1 MTGTVIKIK
10 YSTVTAQPADD
21 TLEIAEL
28 AYSYA
33 SGSNTLFIGADD
45 GAGGTTAIKIGG
57 QKYVNYLDHTKGTL
71 TASAALLVDSNKWID
86 EIITGGLTLTTSG
99 GSGTQKV
106 TSISTAIDGTSTN
119 GQLVTALAVKSYVD
133 STAAAVDLGE
143 LNDVTIT
150 NPTGAQIILYD
161 SINSLWVNKGISGD
175 ITINESGVADIS
187 TTGVT
192 AGSYGSATAIPTFT
206 VAADGRLTAAGSV
219 NVATSLNV
227 KGDDLTTTTVDLLTD
242 TFVVGGGTG
251 ISTTTSADKITI
263 SLDNTTVI
271 AGSYGSTSAIPT
283 FTVDAQGRLTAAG
296 TVSITTALSIKGD
309 TGTDSVSLASDVLDF
324 KGGTGLTTAVTDNV
338 VTYTLDNT
346 AVTAGDYGST
356 THIPTFSVD
365 AQGRLTAA
373 GTALVSTT
381 SSYAGDSGSGSITT
395 GSALT
400 IAGGV
405 GLTTTFLT
413 GTLTVDLDNTAVTA
427 GSYGSATA
435 IPTFTVDEQGRLT
448 AAGSTLVSTTTTIAG
463 DTGTGSVAT
472 GSAITIAGGT
482 GLSTAWDT
490 NTETLTVTL
499 DDTAVTAGTYGAATT
514 IPQFTVDA
522 QGRITNATTV
532 SINANSYGTFSVD
545 QAGTFTWAD
554 SGTTVASGNADTVR
568 FISGNGI
575 NLWVDGT
582 NDAVKFDNTGVLS
595 NIAGTHITVSSA
607 TGNVTIGT
615 DATSAN
621 TASTI
626 IARDASGNFSAGN
639 AALTSLQVDDVNID
653 GHIISTTTT
662 DQNLQ
667 LSPNGAG
674 IVEITSDTNVTG
686 SVTITGD
693 LTVTGTSTQINVQ
706 ELVVEDPIIYLA
718 SATTGT
724 ESSTDI
730 GFVANVVDGGVYGH
744 SGLVRHKADGVWYL
758 FDGYTEEVDGNGNV
772 IDPSHASFQI
782 ASLNA
787 NIVGSLEGTSAES
800 LKLAVGRAIKL
811 DGDIVGNFDGATT
824 FDGSGD
830 ITITTTIQPGAVQLA
845 TDTTGN
851 FVSTLA
857 SSNGGL
863 TITGSGSNNAA
874 VSIELDTTNTTFTD
888 GAKDAFGASINSGT
902 YTNMSLS
909 YNTGTKVVTGSVNT
923 ASTTQKGVASFS
935 SNNFAVDASGV
946 VTVTRIE
953 GGTF

>member
-28 AYSYA
+28 AYSYI

-45 GAGGTTAIKIGG
+45 GAGGTTAVKIGG
-57 QKYVNYLDHTKGTL
+57 QKYVNYLDHAKGTL
-71 TASAALLVDSNKWID
+71 TASAAILVDSNKWVD

-106 TSISTAIDGTSTN
+106 TSISTEIDGTSTN
-119 GQLVTALAVKSYVD
+119 GQLITALAVKNYVD
-133 STAAAVDLGE
+133 TTAAAVDLGE

-150 NPTGAQIILYD
+150 NATGAQILLYD
-161 SINSLWVNKGISGD
+161 SINSEWVNRGLSGD
-175 ITINESGVADIS
+175 VTINESGVADIAA
-187 TTGVT
+187 TGVT
-192 AGSYGSATAIPTFT
+192 TGSFGSATSIPTFT

-227 KGDDLTTTTVDLLTD
+227 RGDDLTTTTVDLLTD
-242 TFVVGGGTG
+242 TLSIGGGTG
-251 ISTTTSADKITI
+251 ISTTTSADKITVKLNDT
-263 SLDNTTVI
+263 SVI
-271 AGSYGSTSAIPT
+271 AGAYGSTSAIPTFTVDQQGRLTSAGSVSITTSLSIQGDTGTDTVSLANDTLDFAGGVALTSSVTDNVVTYNLVNTSVTAGAYGSATTIPT

-296 TVSITTALSIKGD
+296 S
-309 TGTDSVSLASDVLDF
+309 
-324 KGGTGLTTAVTDNV
+324 
-338 VTYTLDNT
+338 
-346 AVTAGDYGST
+346 
-356 THIPTFSVD
+356 
-365 AQGRLTAA
+365 
-373 GTALVSTT
+373 ALVSTT
-381 SSYAGDSGSGSITT
+381 TSYAGDSGLGNITT

-405 GLTTTFLT
+405 GLTTEYDT

-427 GSYGSATA
+427 GSYGNATT
-435 IPTFTVDEQGRLT
+435 IPTFTVDAQGRLT
-448 AAGSTLVSTTTTIAG
+448 AAGTVLVSTTTSIAG
-463 DTGTGSVAT
+463 DTGSGSVAT
-472 GSAITIAGGT
+472 GSAITFAGGT
-482 GLSTAWDT
+482 GLTTDWDT
-490 NTETLTVTL
+490 NNDTLTVTL

-568 FISGNGI
+568 FVSGEGI

-595 NIAGTHITVSSA
+595 NVAGTHITVSSS

-621 TASTI
+621 TVSTI
-626 IARDASGNFSAGN
+626 VARDASGDFASNKATLN
-639 AALTSLQVDDVNID
+639 ELQVDDININ
-653 GHIISTTTT
+653 GNVISTTTT
-662 DQNLQ
+662 DENLQ
-667 LSPNGAG
+667 LTANGDG
-674 IVEITSDTNVTG
+674 IVEITSDTNITG
-686 SVTITGD
+686 GLTITGD

-718 SATTGT
+718 SAQTPGVDTT
-724 ESSTDI
+724 TDI
-730 GFVANVVDGGVYGH
+730 GFVGNYISGGVYAH
-744 SGLVRHKADGVWYL
+744 TGLVRHTADGIWYL
-758 FDGYTEEVDGNGNV
+758 FDQYTPEVDENGNV
-772 IDPSHASFQI
+772 VDIADASFNI

-787 NIVGSLEGTSAES
+787 NVVGTLTGVAETATKLLNLRTISLSGDVVGSLE
-800 LKLAVGRAIKL
+800 
-811 DGDIVGNFDGATT
+811 
-824 FDGSGD
+824 FDGSAD
-830 ITITTTIQPGAVQLA
+830 ANMAVTIQPNSVALG

-851 FVSTLA
+851 YVATLA

-863 TITGSGSNNAA
+863 TVTDSGSESSA
-874 VSIELDTTNTTFTD
+874 VSIELDTTNSTFTN
-888 GAKDAFGASINSGT
+888 GAKDAFGASINGGT
-902 YTNMSLS
+902 YTNIALS

-923 ASTTQKGVASFS
+923 ATTAVKGIASFS
-935 SNNFAVDASGV
+935 ADNFTVTSGV
-946 VTVTRIE
+946 VTVSRIE